1 MRGRLG
7 RAARWLAILLLAP
20 GALSVLWVG
29 VYRFVDPP
37 LTFLIARD
45 RLAGVPVAREP
56 VRLADVGRNLPRAVI
71 AAEDSRFCSHRGFDI
86 EAIEQAMESNRA
98 GGRLRGASTISQ
110 QVAKNAFLWP
120 GRTWVRKGL
129 EAWFTFWLETLLSK
143 RRILELYLGIAE
155 WGPGVFGAE
164 AAARHHFGKPAARLS
179 AGEAARLAAV
189 LPSPIRLK
197 AAAPGAATRRHAR
210 AIERRMRLV
219 ARDGLD
225 RCLQS
230 A

>member
-155 WGPGVFGAE
+155 WGPGVFGAQ

-197 AAAPGAATRRHAR
+197 AAAPGAATRRNAR